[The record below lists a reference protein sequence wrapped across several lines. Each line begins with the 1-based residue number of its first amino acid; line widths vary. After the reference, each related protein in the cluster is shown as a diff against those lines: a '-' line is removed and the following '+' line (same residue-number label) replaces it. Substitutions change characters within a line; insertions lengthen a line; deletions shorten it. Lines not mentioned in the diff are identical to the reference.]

1 MLTESA
7 RLRLYMTSDLYL
19 FLHWAGAGG
28 GVPVHDRV
36 RALLDH
42 GLPRP
47 LFRSGWATFPHLET
61 QKSTNIMSARSCLGH
76 EQTAL
81 AKVLVHVLVASMYV
95 KHKHDTTYR
104 TYEQFLV

>member
-42 GLPRP
+42 DLPRP
-47 LFRSGWATFPHLET
+47 LFRSGLATFPDLET
-61 QKSTNIMSARSCLGH
+61 QHNERT
-76 EQTAL
+76 
-81 AKVLVHVLVASMYV
+81 YV
-95 KHKHDTTYR
+95 KHKHDTPYR
-104 TYEQFLV
+104 TYEQLLV